1 MDDAQFVAGVAASVL
16 LEFRASQFTA
26 AFVAGNAGIFLNLD
40 WVHPAQLRAFLRD
53 RGQHTLTP
61 LGTVSVKEETSDLIQ
76 SVTRVKVEDSVG
88 RIPIRSASSS
98 VLRVRTRETMEN
110 DREVI
115 EVLSS
120 DDEMEVEKELRPS
133 GASSDPPEPA
143 HPSSDSNSDDELEES
158 GIETVST
165 TVWCDTDIISKAI
178 DGLAHI
184 NRQTKVQRVEYL
196 NELAS
201 GYPVPRVPT
210 AYVLDLRDPKFDFRA
225 GADGRGE
232 LLNADA
238 LILNRDQESWN
249 TSSGGGDQEPI
260 CLLFNGKPVKCRRSR
275 HRCKGCYRCSEL
287 DASLVHVTRFE
298 LDPSS
303 RTKVI
308 SAEIATRAE
317 SGDTREKLVAAFY
330 RALHSDKRKCS
341 ATDEIG
347 APCTGHPVMN
357 ARNNGAERKGTE
369 TAPCSRIISPR
380 IGERQK
386 FCAHIH
392 LRNGANVRGTMIHH
406 PCQAYMT
413 IFVPLDLSLRMACV
427 ILDHTK
433 PHTHP
438 MPPRSKASLEVKA
451 VYRHCVRQTGA
462 LGMTVQKVDDAPTTL
477 LLLKGQS
484 PAMFHPSLHTK
495 RVKQTIIHDEKL
507 LSSPEGLGLAA
518 RTVQVD
524 TTFGRTAGELNE
536 WEFVIWYG
544 SVERGRV
551 YTNGADRPHYKC
563 LFDELQKI
571 IYRLTGKHLRFK
583 RFTRGGNLITMGVD
597 MEAAQVQGACDSFL
611 PTNEPEYSGITTT
624 DPDEL
629 AFYYIRACI
638 SHCKRGVHQLK
649 PHVTNEVFTRLMDFP
664 YMKTQEDVDK
674 FTEWIAGLKIKKV
687 QNWWKH
693 KLQYP
698 WIIPSLIKSL
708 SRITPEDWDITDS
721 TTNLNEG
728 QHHWTN
734 QQTGVN
740 LTLLESVE
748 GARKADF
755 KSAREVKDTVD
766 TGILDNN
773 SNNLV
778 HRMGRKI
785 GRNSNAA
792 GKARAAGEQDA
803 AAAEAQLQYD
813 EAKAAKKLSDQLLKV
828 AQANL
833 SAAKPSGRKHA
844 KKAAE
849 PLLVATSSGHVLSPR
864 RARRAAPSL
873 VAPSVLPVVEPLTDA
888 TSGPGIL
895 PPAGADL
902 TSFPPTTDSSAWI
915 ENLNLPVP
923 GVFPPANIQ
932 DFMSFPPTNDS
943 SAWLDRLNFMLPS
956 TTRGV
961 VASAD
966 FVQLFHMDTDSLDV
980 FNDPDSAT
988 YFHPT
993 TFGTEPWDVAQMDS
1007 LDAFLRGDTMTAFPG
1022 TDSDI
1027 NFPMD
1032 LSPIPE
1038 LPILRGP
1045 PSPRASPF
1053 TTPPAPVASPAKRR
1067 ARASE
1072 VDEANIVTTSRTRVP
1087 SKRVLGTQDR
1097 VDFQAKKP
1105 KSRK

>member
-1 MDDAQFVAGVAASVL
+1 
-16 LEFRASQFTA
+16 
-26 AFVAGNAGIFLNLD
+26 
-40 WVHPAQLRAFLRD
+40 
-53 RGQHTLTP
+53 
-61 LGTVSVKEETSDLIQ
+61 
-76 SVTRVKVEDSVG
+76 
-88 RIPIRSASSS
+88 
-98 VLRVRTRETMEN
+98 
-110 DREVI
+110 
-115 EVLSS
+115 
-120 DDEMEVEKELRPS
+120 MEVEKELRPS

-201 GYPVPRVPT
+201 GYPVPRIPT

-298 LDPSS
+298 LDPAS
-303 RTKVI
+303 RTNVI

-317 SGDTREKLVAAFY
+317 SGDTRKKLVAAFY

-347 APCTGHPVMN
+347 APCTGHPVMK
-357 ARNNGAERKGTE
+357 ARNKGAERKGYFIACSEWTPTWRNHRTDTIHDNIDETLLSQLFSPGASFLSGTE

-386 FCAHIH
+386 ICSHIH

-427 ILDHTK
+427 MLDHTK

-438 MPPRSKASLEVKA
+438 MPPKSKASLEVKA
-451 VYRHCVRQTGA
+451 VYRKCVRQTGA

-495 RVKQTIIHDEKL
+495 RVKQTIIHHEKL
-507 LSSPEGLGLAA
+507 LSSPEGLGLAGVYARHIRDLKLPAEERYIQSIVTTPDGRILIITMVPYLATLVHVA

-544 SVERGRV
+544 SVERVLTVGRV

-629 AFYYIRACI
+629 ASYYIRACI
-638 SHCKRGVHQLK
+638 SHCKR
-649 PHVTNEVFTRLMDFP
+649 HVVTIISKEVFTRLMDFP
-664 YMKTQEDVDK
+664 YMKTQEDVRKARTRLVSSSFSLIPD
-674 FTEWIAGLKIKKV
+674 
-687 QNWWKH
+687 WWKH

-755 KSAREVKDTVD
+755 KAAREVKDTVD

-778 HRMGRKI
+778 HRVGRKI

-792 GKARAAGEQDA
+792 GKARAAGEEDTA
-803 AAAEAQLQYD
+803 VAEAQLQYD
-813 EAKAAKKLSDQLLKV
+813 EAKAAKKLSDQLLKT

-833 SAAKPSGRKHA
+833 SAAKPSGRKRT

-864 RARRAAPSL
+864 RARRVAPSL
-873 VAPSVLPVVEPLTDA
+873 VAPSVLLVVEPLTDA
-888 TSGPGIL
+888 TSAPGIF

-915 ENLNLPVP
+915 ENLNLSVP
-923 GVFPPANIQ
+923 GVFPPANTQ

-956 TTRGV
+956 TTRGG
-961 VASAD
+961 VASAG
-966 FVQLFHMDTDSLDV
+966 LPDTNDSYPL
-980 FNDPDSAT
+980 
-988 YFHPT
+988 
-993 TFGTEPWDVAQMDS
+993 
-1007 LDAFLRGDTMTAFPG
+1007 GD
-1022 TDSDI
+1022 
-1027 NFPMD
+1027 
-1032 LSPIPE
+1032 
-1038 LPILRGP
+1038 ILR
-1045 PSPRASPF
+1045 
-1053 TTPPAPVASPAKRR
+1053 
-1067 ARASE
+1067 
-1072 VDEANIVTTSRTRVP
+1072 
-1087 SKRVLGTQDR
+1087 L
-1097 VDFQAKKP
+1097 
-1105 KSRK
+1105 

>member
-53 RGQHTLTP
+53 RGQRTLTP
-61 LGTVSVKEETSDLIQ
+61 RGTVSVKAETSDLIQ

-88 RIPIRSASSS
+88 HIPIRSASSS

-201 GYPVPRVPT
+201 GYPVPRIPT

-298 LDPSS
+298 LDPAS
-303 RTKVI
+303 RTNVI

-347 APCTGHPVMN
+347 APCTGHPVMK
-357 ARNNGAERKGTE
+357 ARNKVPRLPHVVASFPRVSANVRKFAVR
-369 TAPCSRIISPR
+369 TANSESVLEHR
-380 IGERQK
+380 
-386 FCAHIH
+386 HIH

-427 ILDHTK
+427 MLDHTK

-438 MPPRSKASLEVKA
+438 MPPKSKASLEVKA
-451 VYRHCVRQTGA
+451 VYRKCVRQTGA
-462 LGMTVQKVDDAPTTL
+462 LGMTVQKVDDAPTTV

-495 RVKQTIIHDEKL
+495 RVKQTIIHHEKL
-507 LSSPEGLGLAA
+507 LSSPEGLGLAGQSPAMFHPSLHTKRVKQTIIHHEKLLSSPEGLGLAEYSHYPLITMVPYLATLVHVA

-551 YTNGADRPHYKC
+551 YTNGADRPHYNIFV
-563 LFDELQKI
+563 LNALP
-571 IYRLTGKHLRFK
+571 
-583 RFTRGGNLITMGVD
+583 V
-597 MEAAQVQGACDSFL
+597 AAILLLWES
-611 PTNEPEYSGITTT
+611 T
-624 DPDEL
+624 
-629 AFYYIRACI
+629 
-638 SHCKRGVHQLK
+638 
-649 PHVTNEVFTRLMDFP
+649 
-664 YMKTQEDVDK
+664 
-674 FTEWIAGLKIKKV
+674 
-687 QNWWKH
+687 
-693 KLQYP
+693 

-755 KSAREVKDTVD
+755 KAAREVKDTVD

-778 HRMGRKI
+778 HRVGRKI

-792 GKARAAGEQDA
+792 GKARAAGEEDTA
-803 AAAEAQLQYD
+803 VAEAQLQYD
-813 EAKAAKKLSDQLLKV
+813 EAKAAKKLSDQLLKT

-833 SAAKPSGRKHA
+833 SAAKPSGRKRT

-864 RARRAAPSL
+864 RARRVAPSL
-873 VAPSVLPVVEPLTDA
+873 VAPSVLLVVEPLTDA
-888 TSGPGIL
+888 TSAPGIF

-915 ENLNLPVP
+915 ENLNLSVP
-923 GVFPPANIQ
+923 GVFPPANTQ

-956 TTRGV
+956 TTRGG

-966 FVQLFHMDTDSLDV
+966 FAQLFHMDTDTLDV
-980 FNDPDSAT
+980 FNNSDSAT

-1007 LDAFLRGDTMTAFPG
+1007 LDSFLRGDTMTAFPG
-1022 TDSDI
+1022 TVSDYD
-1027 NFPMD
+1027 FPMD
-1032 LSPIPE
+1032 LSAIPE

-1045 PSPRASPF
+1045 PSPHASPS
-1053 TTPPAPVASPAKRR
+1053 TTPPALVASPAKRR

-1087 SKRVLGTQDR
+1087 SKRVLQTQDR
-1097 VDFQAKKP
+1097 VDSQAKKP